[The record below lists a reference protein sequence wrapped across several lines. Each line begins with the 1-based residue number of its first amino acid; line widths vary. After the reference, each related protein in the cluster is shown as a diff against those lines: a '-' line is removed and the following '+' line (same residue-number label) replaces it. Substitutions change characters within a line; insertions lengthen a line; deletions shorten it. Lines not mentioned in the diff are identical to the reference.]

1 MVKETRL
8 GITAKKDE
16 DFGKWY
22 SEACRFGEL
31 VEYYESVKG
40 CYILKPSGIS
50 DEYLERE
57 RPHSRVC
64 SRGCLGYKSWWIRGH
79 RDLPLKVNQW
89 ANVTLL
95 DGTAC
100 MTHGDDKGLV
110 FPPKVA
116 PVQVVVIHVPIKGAA
131 DYQELCDACEAV
143 ESTLLGAGIRAEADI
158 RDNYSCGWKYADQE
172 LTGVPLRIETGPR
185 DLANDQVRIVTR
197 DNGAKMDVKRGDLI
211 EQVKDLLEKIQ
222 SNLYDVA
229 KRKVEECTQ
238 KVETWDEF
246 VEALSQKK
254 LILAPWC
261 DKVEVEKDVKRRTRG
276 DETGG
281 GAKTLCTPLEQPEL
295 GEETLCF
302 ASGKPAKK
310 WSYWGRSY

>member
-1 MVKETRL
+1 
-8 GITAKKDE
+8 
-16 DFGKWY
+16 
-22 SEACRFGEL
+22 
-31 VEYYESVKG
+31 
-40 CYILKPSGIS
+40 
-50 DEYLERE
+50 
-57 RPHSRVC
+57 
-64 SRGCLGYKSWWIRGH
+64 
-79 RDLPLKVNQW
+79 
-89 ANVTLL
+89 
-95 DGTAC
+95 

-281 GAKTLCTPLEQPEL
+281 GGGGAKTLCTPLEQPEL

>member
-50 DEYLERE
+50 DEYLERYTNTTLKGLLQ
-57 RPHSRVC
+57 RL
-64 SRGCLGYKSWWIRGH
+64 LGLQELVDKRTQG
-79 RDLPLKVNQW
+79 PPFE
-89 ANVTLL
+89 A
-95 DGTAC
+95 AC

-281 GAKTLCTPLEQPEL
+281 GGGGAKTLCTPLEQPEL

-302 ASGKPAKK
+302 ASGKPPKK

>member
-1 MVKETRL
+1 MKV
-8 GITAKKDE
+8 D
-16 DFGKWY
+16 
-22 SEACRFGEL
+22 
-31 VEYYESVKG
+31 EYYFPMFVTRDS
-40 CYILKPSGIS
+40 
-50 DEYLERE
+50 LEKE
-57 RPHSRVC
+57 KDHTQGFAPEVA
-64 SRGCLGYKSWWIRGH
+64 W
-79 RDLPLKVNQW
+79 
-89 ANVTLL
+89 VTRAA
-95 DGTAC
+95 AC

-281 GAKTLCTPLEQPEL
+281 GGGGAKTLCTPLEQPEL

-302 ASGKPAKK
+302 ASGKPPKK